1 MPGSPGCGLL
11 CSTEGGLAMGEALGV
26 TVYWTPPRR
35 FAGIGAVGAP
45 VAMDARPEHAGEGSG
60 PMPMETLRMD
70 VAGVLEKMRIPLTT
84 LTVSVSGER
93 ADTHPKV
100 FTRIHIRYEAGGPS
114 LTSAQL
120 ERAVRLSHEKY
131 CSVAAMLRPTVS
143 KTHEIVLV

>member
-1 MPGSPGCGLL
+1 
-11 CSTEGGLAMGEALGV
+11 MGEALGV

-60 PMPMETLRMD
+60 PMPMETLLMALAGCTGMD

-143 KTHEIVLV
+143 MTHEIVLVESEETRLAG

>member
-1 MPGSPGCGLL
+1 MTRTHSAWLALSGLL
-11 CSTEGGLAMGEALGV
+11 ALAGCTG
-26 TVYWTPPRR
+26 
-35 FAGIGAVGAP
+35 
-45 VAMDARPEHAGEGSG
+45 
-60 PMPMETLRMD
+60 MD

-143 KTHEIVLV
+143 MTHEIVLVESEETRLAG